1 MKNCRTRVIDRIE
14 SGPLLQIAGAAYL
27 TASAISLVASGLLYL
42 LRNSAALT
50 GLPTPSPL
58 LTAASSALLWLLT
71 LGGAALVALL
81 MRRCHI
87 CRSGPAKRITTA
99 MEKMSK
105 GDLGWKITLRR
116 SDELAAVADSV
127 SRASQSL
134 ADRMAKLQ
142 SQARE
147 LSDIEDYLHDSVE
160 GDRGSN
166 LYTIKAL
173 RKLKICTNRLRSDI
187 DDFHISALL
196 PQANDSA
203 HGERSPTD

>member
-1 MKNCRTRVIDRIE
+1 MKTCRTRVIDRIE

-27 TASAISLVASGLLYL
+27 TACAVSLLASSLLYL
-42 LRNSAALT
+42 LRNSTALA
-50 GLPTPSPL
+50 GLPTPSL
-58 LTAASSALLWLLT
+58 LLSAASSALLWLLT
-71 LGGAALVALL
+71 LCGAVLVTLL
-81 MRRCHI
+81 MRRCHT

-116 SDELAAVADSV
+116 SDELVDVADSV

-142 SQARE
+142 AQARE

-160 GDRGSN
+160 SDRGSTPH
-166 LYTIKAL
+166 TIKAL

-187 DDFHISALL
+187 DDFHVSALL
-196 PQANDSA
+196 SQANDGNRDA
-203 HGERSPTD
+203 GSPTD